1 MVDKEFK
8 QFKEDMKALNKIFD
22 TDVNTATD
30 KEWQLFFDANDKAL
44 ESSKKFNKAM
54 AARST
59 QKHKIDK

>member
-54 AARST
+54 AA
-59 QKHKIDK
+59 K